1 MTERQ
6 RYKVVLLIK
15 GSFLFIGGGIG
26 QVILIRIYIL
36 KEIIMIIKSM
46 LAAMLLISALPTSA
60 ASSVWRVY
68 ELPMWVGCHAA
79 EYHFKKEFPNATN
92 LTCVVVSGSGSM
104 GNYGFKVTGTI

>member
-1 MTERQ
+1 MKNIQ
-6 RYKVVLLIK
+6 LLLGK
-15 GSFLFIGGGIG
+15 KKANLLL
-26 QVILIRIYIL
+26 VINTTL